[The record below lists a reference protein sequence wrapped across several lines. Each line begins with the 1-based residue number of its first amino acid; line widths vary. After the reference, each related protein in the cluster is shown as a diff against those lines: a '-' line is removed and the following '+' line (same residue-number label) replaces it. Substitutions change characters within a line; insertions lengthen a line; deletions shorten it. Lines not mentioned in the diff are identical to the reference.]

1 MGVAALVLGIIGT
14 LGSLTISG
22 AIIGLPL
29 SIIALVLGVLGRKQA
44 TNAQQP
50 TGLATAG
57 MVLGII
63 GTVLGALIFALC
75 ASCFAGVG
83 AGMKEAAK
91 EIEKAQKEQQSKQQA
106 ALGSAVKIGET
117 VSFTGDSTWVVTNA
131 RDRGKKLAAGGE
143 HATTDGRFIEVD
155 IKITNK
161 GQKEDSILDLP
172 ALVDATGRE
181 FKPWEKSSSFIG
193 ANARDL
199 AMAPLPPS
207 MPKEFVEIYEVP
219 ADATGLKFKARA
231 LAAFG
236 DTRFVDLG
244 L

>member
-22 AIIGLPL
+22 SIIGLPL
-29 SIIALVLGVLGRKQA
+29 SIIALVLGILGRKQA

-50 TGLATAG
+50 TGMATAG

-63 GTVLGALIFALC
+63 GTVIGALIFALC

-91 EIEKAQKEQQSKQQA
+91 EIEKAQKEQQAKQA
-106 ALGSAVKIGET
+106 ASGTPAKIGES
-117 VSFTGDSTWVVTNA
+117 VKFAGDSTWVVTSA
-131 RDRGKKLAAGGE
+131 RDRGKKLTANGE
-143 HATTDGRFIEVD
+143 HATTDGKFVEVSM
-155 IKITNK
+155 KITNN
-161 GQKEDSILDLP
+161 GQKEDSLLDLP

-181 FKPWEKSSSFIG
+181 FKPWEKSSSFIPTG
-193 ANARDL
+193 ARDL

-207 MPKEFVEIYEVP
+207 LAKEFVEIYEVP